1 MDTESLLLDFLI
13 KRQYKKLIEEQ
24 MEKYE
29 ISFKSAKLII
39 LDKLMKN
46 IGNDEDLMKIFND
59 IVENNISN
67 Q

>member
-1 MDTESLLLDFLI
+1 MDTESLLLDYLI

-39 LDKLMKN
+39 RDKLIKK
-46 IGNDEDLMKIFND
+46 IGNDEDLMKIFDD
-59 IVENNISN
+59 IIENNIS
-67 Q
+67 

>member
-1 MDTESLLLDFLI
+1 MDSESLLLDFLI
-13 KRQYKKLIEEQ
+13 KRQYKKLIEEH

>member
-1 MDTESLLLDFLI
+1 MDSESLLLDFLI

-46 IGNDEDLMKIFND
+46 IGNDEDLMKIFDD
-59 IVENNISN
+59 IIENNISN

>member
-1 MDTESLLLDFLI
+1 MDSESLLLDFLI

-67 Q
+67 S